1 MDRQW
6 EREEEQEKEE
16 EEEIVA
22 QKSHKY
28 QLVPRRRFHGPF
40 DTVALGLSG
49 CSNTP
54 ERIVSPLS
62 LPFTLLALS
71 FDELFGQVDRCP
83 AASFGPFSGPDGIC
97 GRRVMYRRCLFASR
111 SDPSRLLGPRK
122 GARLVRNTDGYR
134 RESRR
139 RIVRMTSTT
148 IWPRTGLVLSR
159 PKLSLASLIRAKCG
173 QAWTSLIFLQI
184 SFVEKDVQLWIF
196 FIIIWESSYD
206 SNFERTSNLIGE

>member
-6 EREEEQEKEE
+6 EREEEEE
-16 EEEIVA
+16 VVA

-62 LPFTLLALS
+62 PPFTLLALS

-122 GARLVRNTDGYR
+122 GARLVRNADGYR

-139 RIVRMTSTT
+139 RRRRSVRMTSTT

-159 PKLSLASLIRAKCG
+159 PKLSLSPALFGQSVAERERVSSFCSLAS
-173 QAWTSLIFLQI
+173 
-184 SFVEKDVQLWIF
+184 
-196 FIIIWESSYD
+196 
-206 SNFERTSNLIGE
+206 